1 MLSYD
6 TQATSTDDSS
16 KTEQQEQQRQ
26 NSTRKEPQQRTV
38 DNVTANETQATST
51 DKQQQEQVD
60 QNQTR
65 LQIMANASK
74 TSSSK
79 YDSNSTEGCDSSYP
93 EICITT
99 YSAKLICADIPF
111 RNFKVILPDTHGF
124 DSDADG
130 IGCEE

>member
-1 MLSYD
+1 MDNVIAND
-6 TQATSTDDSS
+6 TQATSTD
-16 KTEQQEQQRQ
+16 E
-26 NSTRKEPQQRTV
+26 
-38 DNVTANETQATST
+38 
-51 DKQQQEQVD
+51 QQQEQVD

-65 LQIMANASK
+65 LQIMANASQ
-74 TSSSK
+74 TASSK

>member
-1 MLSYD
+1 
-6 TQATSTDDSS
+6 
-16 KTEQQEQQRQ
+16 
-26 NSTRKEPQQRTV
+26 
-38 DNVTANETQATST
+38 
-51 DKQQQEQVD
+51 
-60 QNQTR
+60 
-65 LQIMANASK
+65 MAN
-74 TSSSK
+74 TSQTASSK